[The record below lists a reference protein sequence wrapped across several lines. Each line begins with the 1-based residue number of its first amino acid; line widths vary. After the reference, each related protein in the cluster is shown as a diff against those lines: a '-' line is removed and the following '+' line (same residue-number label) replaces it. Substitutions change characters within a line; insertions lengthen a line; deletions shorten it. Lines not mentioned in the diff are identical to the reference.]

1 MEEKNILS
9 EKSLLEEKSNKFRI
23 TYTLNGDKFITL
35 DSGLYKRITTGNGE
49 EGFVLWEESKEE
61 SKYPTIIKPMKDRGS
76 DYYGK
81 KNKGSGKWD

>member
-9 EKSLLEEKSNKFRI
+9 EESLLDEKSSKFKI

-35 DSGLYKRITTGNGE
+35 DSGVYKRITDGNGE
-49 EGFVLWEESKEE
+49 EGFVLWEAPKEE
-61 SKYPTIIKPMKDRGS
+61 SNYPTIIKPMGDRGVN
-76 DYYGK
+76 YYGK